1 MGNKRVILSVDTSTP
16 VVSLALSVS
25 SGQPIKTVITTQKWR
40 VESSVA
46 EELLL
51 NVDLFLDRLNL
62 LRDEITGLVVVAGP
76 GRYASL
82 RVGIA
87 TVQGI
92 GLGLDIP
99 IAPISRLLADSWDV
113 LERKRSAGAVTV
125 IHDAGSTGI
134 VWQSFQRNEDG
145 SISSLNSPQVNVHS
159 DISQIIHQQ
168 ALLTWDLTDLVSQS
182 FARERLVSERFFRE
196 DGETVRALSAL
207 KCAESDPSVYLAA
220 GLVDA
225 IYVRPPHIT
234 KSSGT

>member
-113 LERKRSAGAVTV
+113 LERK
-125 IHDAGSTGI
+125 STGI

-159 DISQIIHQQ
+159 DISQIIPQQ
-168 ALLTWDLTDLVSQS
+168 ALLTGDLTDLVSQS
-182 FARERLVSERFFRE
+182 FARERLSGVRFFRE
-196 DGETVRALSAL
+196 DDGTVRALSAL

-225 IYVRPPHIT
+225 IYVRPPYIT